1 MFIKEKQQ
9 SNKDQIIYCYDLMNK
24 NRAEWAGSVIDSG
37 LTTLKVNHTFY
48 DVSINVLLFASR
60 FKVEECKLVEL
71 EDISYGKTL
80 LYEADG
86 FLYAM
91 NVRKQRTVVYGTT
104 IKKDETDFQYQTYI
118 EAMKEAFQNQK
129 LYKINIKKAI
139 LPEVKQLE
147 LYDNNQSEYN
157 K

>member
-1 MFIKEKQQ
+1 MWEKDRQKN
-9 SNKDQIIYCYDLMNK
+9 SKDQVIYCYDLMNK

-86 FLYAM
+86 FLYSM
-91 NVRKQRTVVYGTT
+91 NVRRQRTYVFGTN
-104 IKKDETDFQYQTYI
+104 IQKPETDFQYQTYI
-118 EAMKEAFQNQK
+118 ESMKEAFQNKK
-129 LYKINIKKAI
+129 LYKIDIKKAMI
-139 LPEVKQLE
+139 PETKQLK
-147 LYDNNQSEYN
+147 LYDND
-157 K
+157 